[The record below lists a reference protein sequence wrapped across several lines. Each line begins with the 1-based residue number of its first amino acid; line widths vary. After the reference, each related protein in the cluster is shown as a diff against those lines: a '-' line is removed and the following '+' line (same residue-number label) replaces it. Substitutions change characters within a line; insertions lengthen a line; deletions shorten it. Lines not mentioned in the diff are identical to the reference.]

1 MVHPC
6 AALGTAT
13 GISHHL
19 LRGAVAFAENGAVAI
34 EGYPLDNNETRIDT
48 TMAYVGTL
56 ALFEKAGFKKVAVTD
71 SVLAGFPCGPCD
83 STFAEHQPARSHE
96 LAAHVDT
103 AETARSRSGCP
114 GCPSNPSWNFV
125 LSFIHYPRTE

>member
-1 MVHPC
+1 MTPILFDHSHKRESAVNPKDTNHLEAWSVWCIRVRP
-6 AALGTAT
+6 GHRKT

-19 LRGAVAFAENGAVAI
+19 LRGAVAFARENGAVAI

-71 SVLAGFPCGPCD
+71 SVLAGFP
-83 STFAEHQPARSHE
+83 R
-96 LAAHVDT
+96 
-103 AETARSRSGCP
+103 
-114 GCPSNPSWNFV
+114 V
-125 LSFIHYPRTE
+125 LMRLDLR